1 MRFGAHSTNLVERV
15 LESASLLPTPLAD
28 TLLGTRLVRT
38 VLVASK
44 LGMFD
49 ALEAGPR
56 SAAEVA
62 RDRGTHP
69 QATEKLLGALVGA
82 GYATCDAEG
91 RYALTRM
98 SRRWMRSKSPVSLH
112 DHMLLMFIAWRWVEH
127 YEEFVRTGRPLDV
140 HADLRDGE
148 WGVYQRG
155 MQSIARVSAPEV
167 AARTPVPRGA
177 TAMLDVGGAHG
188 AYSVALCRR
197 HPRLR
202 STILDLPEAV
212 EASAPL
218 LAAQAN
224 GLGDRVVHRAGDA
237 RTHDYGDGTY
247 DLIFTANL
255 VHHFD
260 ADTNRDLMRRFSR
273 ALRPGG
279 YVVVQEIE
287 KSDARDDPSQ
297 VGGLGD
303 LYFAMLSDSGT
314 LAFSEVARWQEEA
327 GLVPR
332 KPVRLFTLPGTGQQ
346 AARKP

>member
-1 MRFGAHSTNLVERV
+1 MRFGAQATGFVERI
-15 LESASLLPTPLAD
+15 LDSASLLPTPLAD
-28 TLLGTRLVRT
+28 TLVGTWLVRT
-38 VLVASK
+38 IMVASR

-49 ALEAGPR
+49 ALEAGPL

-62 RDRGTHP
+62 RARETHP
-69 QATEKLLGALVGA
+69 DATEKLLGALVGA
-82 GYATCDAEG
+82 GYATCDASG

-98 SRRWMRSKSPVSLH
+98 SRRWMRTKSPVSLH
-112 DHMLLMFIAWRWVEH
+112 DHMLLMFVAWRWVEH

-148 WGVYQRG
+148 WGAYQRG
-155 MQSIARVSAPEV
+155 MQAIARVSAPEV

-177 TAMLDVGGAHG
+177 TQMLDVGGAHG
-188 AYSVALCRR
+188 TYSVGLCRR
-197 HPRLR
+197 HRRLR

-218 LAAQAN
+218 LAAQ
-224 GLGDRVVHRAGDA
+224 GMGERVVHLAGDA
-237 RTHDYGDGTY
+237 RTHDYGEATY

-260 ADTNRDLMRRFSR
+260 AATNRDLMGRFAR

-279 YVVVQEIE
+279 YLVVQEIE
-287 KSDARDDPSQ
+287 KVDVRDHPEQ
-297 VGGLGD
+297 VGALGD

-314 LAFSEVARWQEEA
+314 LAFSEVAAWQSEA
-327 GLVPR
+327 GLVVK
-332 KPVRLFTLPGTGQQ
+332 KPMRLFTLPGTGQQ
-346 AARKP
+346 AGRKKG